1 MDLIWILQSLL
12 GLKEENK
19 RKFQLGGVSFPYYV
33 FSCLNR
39 ILNLIWK
46 GYDLLLNFKILIKNY
61 QKQIV
66 LEGYGMVYLE
76 DSETAGSR
84 KYILILFFKIQI
96 FEQPY
101 LILVFWFN
109 LMIWNLVYA

>member
-19 RKFQLGGVSFPYYV
+19 RKFQLGGVSFPYFV

-46 GYDLLLNFKILIKNY
+46 SYDLLLNFKILIKNY

-66 LEGYGMVYLE
+66 LEGYGMVYLK
-76 DSETAGSR
+76 DSETGSR
-84 KYILILFFKIQI
+84 KYIFIKFS
-96 FEQPY
+96 
-101 LILVFWFN
+101 LVMRVN
-109 LMIWNLVYA
+109 PMIWFVFDDLKSSLCWVLN